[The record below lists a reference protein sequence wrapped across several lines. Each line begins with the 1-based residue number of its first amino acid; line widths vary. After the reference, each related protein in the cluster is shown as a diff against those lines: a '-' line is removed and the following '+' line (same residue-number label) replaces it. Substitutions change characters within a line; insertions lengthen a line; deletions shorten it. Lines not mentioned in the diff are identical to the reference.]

1 MFAVGGLWN
10 TSPVNEGGKINIVL
24 NLVGGGTASVATIG
38 PINGFFGWISDAPFD
53 SFTLSTN
60 NNLED
65 PFSRPYGVEHYTLD
79 NLQIAAVPEPAT
91 LSMLGIALLG
101 VGAIRR
107 YRRS

>member
-1 MFAVGGLWN
+1 
-10 TSPVNEGGKINIVL
+10 
-24 NLVGGGTASVATIG
+24 
-38 PINGFFGWISDAPFD
+38 
-53 SFTLSTN
+53 
-60 NNLED
+60 LED